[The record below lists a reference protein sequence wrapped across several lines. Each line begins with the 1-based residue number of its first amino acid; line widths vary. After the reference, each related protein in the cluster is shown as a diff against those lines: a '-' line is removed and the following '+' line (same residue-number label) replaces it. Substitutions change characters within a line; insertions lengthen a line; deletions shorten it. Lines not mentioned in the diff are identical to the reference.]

1 MIGLGLPGTNNG
13 ITLTMEDRGIG
24 VLGRRLLSN
33 VTVRHNTI
41 ISETCGSRNGVVDL
55 WNGTGQTL
63 AQLGVRFDYNKYILA
78 GSVWEMLPGVWTN
91 GFWWTGAMTSEPRVT
106 VAPQHDAKRPTAA
119 VADRAG
125 HDREALPDDVYVAVH
140 ELSSDAA
147 TTALGGQTWAAFRH
161 NSGQEVHGE
170 AVFLP
175 SVGHWCEPAQLARA
189 KKQ

>member
-1 MIGLGLPGTNNG
+1 MVEKNTVIGLGLPGMNNG

-33 VTVRHNTI
+33 VTVHHNKI
-41 ISETCGSRNGVVDL
+41 ISETCGSRNGVVDM

-63 AQLGVRFDYNKYILA
+63 AQLGVRFDYNQYLLA

-91 GFWWTGAMTSEPRVT
+91 GFWWTATKTSEPRVT
-106 VAPQHDAKRPTAA
+106 VVPQH
-119 VADRAG
+119 
-125 HDREALPDDVYVAVH
+125 HDKALPDHLNVTVH
-140 ELSSDAA
+140 ESSLGAP
-147 TTALGGQTWAAFRH
+147 TTARGGHTWAAFRR

-175 SVGHWCEPAQLARA
+175 SVGHWCEPAQPTRA
-189 KKQ
+189 QKH